1 MFLFQASRWQ
11 FVTYL
16 VDIIHQ
22 LSKQIT
28 ESNENDTDRAQRKK
42 DNLIR
47 AAESARHHITG
58 PEVFADS
65 HGESAIDLL
74 DLTPVSR
81 HDTLL
86 SKRAEV
92 TDEPLHVVKGKE
104 IKGIPRAAQVG
115 REWHIY

>member
-16 VDIIHQ
+16 VGVSQQ
-22 LSKQIT
+22 LSKEIT
-28 ESNENDTDRAQRKK
+28 ESDDNTDQIQRKK
-42 DNLIR
+42 DNLAR
-47 AAESARHHITG
+47 AAESARSHITG
-58 PEVFADS
+58 PEVFADDQ
-65 HGESAIDLL
+65 GESTIDLL

-86 SKRAEV
+86 AKRAQV
-92 TDEPLHVVKGKE
+92 TDEPLHVLRGKE
-104 IKGIPRAAQVG
+104 IKGIPKAAQVG